1 MKLTRFLTAAI
12 VFLLSTGI
20 SLAPLAAQEGNQLDG
35 DIRLFTVLTALNL
48 AGYDQGLGSPSDSP
62 VRQAI
67 REDLKD
73 FDGSSLTLL
82 KNFYEQFKQDDPG
95 ENLSQYISFA
105 LIAGPPPDFEIRA
118 ELPTDLPPDVRQI
131 RTFSGILSE
140 FYHQAEIEKLWGK
153 YQPQIE
159 QEILRYSEPLI
170 NALFE
175 AGGYLRVSPSSP
187 MRGGRFQVYFDL
199 LGAPNAVNTRS
210 YGGNM
215 FVVVH
220 PSSEPRIDEIRHAFL
235 LYQLDGL
242 SIRYGREVAKK
253 EVLSRFA
260 LFAPALDEAY
270 KTDFQLLVTKSL
282 VKAVE
287 ARLARMPEAK
297 RLDQVGNDLRDG
309 FILTPYFYEALG
321 VYEKQGQEMR
331 RYYPEM
337 IEAID
342 LKKEAARLQ
351 SIKFNQAPVRERQAP
366 ARPKIS
372 ETDGLLRE
380 GEMYLQQ
387 NKLSEAR
394 EKFGA
399 ALAKSGGLNAEASY
413 GLARVAI
420 ADADPDLALNLF
432 AQTLRS
438 RPDPHLEAMSHVY
451 MGRVEDIMGNRDEAV
466 EHYRQALAAG
476 DPSERTRQLAQ
487 KGLDEP
493 FGRPGEEE
501 PAAPEESP
509 KQP

>member
-1 MKLTRFLTAAI
+1 MKLPRLSAAAI
-12 VFLLSTGI
+12 AGLIAILLPA
-20 SLAPLAAQEGNQLDG
+20 APLAAQEGNQLDG
-35 DIRLFTVLTALNL
+35 DIRLFTVLTALNV

-73 FDGSSLTLL
+73 FDGSSLALL
-82 KNFYEQFKQDDPG
+82 RNFYEQFKLDDPG

-118 ELPTDLPPDVRQI
+118 ELPTDLPPDVRQL
-131 RTFSGILSE
+131 RPLSGILSE
-140 FYHQAEIEKLWGK
+140 FYHQAEIEKLWNK

-159 QEILRYSEPLI
+159 QEILRYSDPLI
-170 NALFE
+170 SALFE

-215 FVVVH
+215 YVVIH
-220 PSSEPRIDEIRHAFL
+220 PSAEPRIDEIRHAFL

-253 EVLSRFA
+253 SVLSRFA
-260 LFAPALDEAY
+260 LFAPALEDTY

-287 ARLARMPEAK
+287 ARLARMPETK
-297 RLDQVGNDLRDG
+297 RLDQVRKDLGDG

-351 SIKFNQAPVRERQAP
+351 DIKFNDAPVRERQAP

-372 ETDGLLRE
+372 VTDGMLRE

-394 EKFGA
+394 GKFEA
-399 ALAKSGGLNAEASY
+399 ALAKSGGVNAEASY
-413 GLARVAI
+413 GMARVAI
-420 ADADPDLALNLF
+420 AEADPDLALNLF
-432 AQTLRS
+432 ARTLQS
-438 RPDPHLEAMSHVY
+438 QPDPHLKAMSHIY

-487 KGLDEP
+487 KGIDGP
-493 FGRPGEEE
+493 FGRPAEDESEEQE
-501 PAAPEESP
+501 DPPEKP
-509 KQP
+509 